1 MGPRILFS
9 APEGQ
14 WPLWRPHLLAAFAD
28 AGLDVT
34 LTDDPSGAWTFD
46 YVVYAPGGPVDDFA
60 PFERIKA
67 VLSLWAGVETIVG
80 DSSIVVP
87 LCRMVDVG
95 LTRGMVEW
103 VVAHTMRYHIGT
115 DTHVLGQDGLWR
127 NTIVPPLAADRT
139 VGILGLGEL
148 GRAAATALAGLGFR
162 VTGWSR
168 GPRELAGVET
178 RSGAEGLDEIM
189 AEAEI
194 LVLMLPAT
202 AATEGLLDA
211 RALARLPRGARII
224 NPGRGTLIDDTAL
237 LKALDHGHVAH
248 ATLDVFR
255 DEPLPADHPFWAH
268 PRITVTPHIAAATRP
283 ETAAFA
289 VAENVRRGEAGE
301 DFLHVVNRAEG
312 Y

>member
-9 APEGQ
+9 GPEDH

-34 LTDDPSGAWTFD
+34 LTDDPSGPWTFD
-46 YVVYAPGGPVDDFA
+46 YVVYAPGGAVRDFG
-60 PFERIKA
+60 PFERLKA
-67 VLSLWAGVETIVG
+67 VLSLWAGVETIV
-80 DSSIVVP
+80 DDASIVVP
-87 LCRMVDVG
+87 LCRMVDTG

-103 VVAHTMRYHIGT
+103 VTAHVMRYHLGT
-115 DTHVLGQDGLWR
+115 DAHVLGQDGVWR
-127 NTIVPPLAADRT
+127 NRVVPPLAPERSIG
-139 VGILGLGEL
+139 VLGLGEL
-148 GRAAATALAGLGFR
+148 GRSVAAALAGLGFR

-178 RSGAEGLDEIM
+178 RSGAEGLGEVL
-189 AEAEI
+189 AASEI
-194 LVLMLPAT
+194 LVLLLPAT
-202 AATEGLLDA
+202 PATEGILDA
-211 RALARLPRGARII
+211 HALARLPRGARIV
-224 NPGRGTLIDDTAL
+224 NPGRGTLIDDAAL

-255 DEPLPADHPFWAH
+255 EEPLPAGHPFWAH

-283 ETAAFA
+283 ETASLAI
-289 VAENVRRGEAGE
+289 AENVRRGEAGF
-301 DFLHVVNRAEG
+301 DFLHVVNRAER